1 MIQPFTQ
8 SLVNHKEKLFKE
20 QMTTTWNV
28 YRLTDDGFEQ
38 SLGYYVN
45 KEDADDAFNYY
56 SEVRYPNAIV
66 DIRELN

>member
-1 MIQPFTQ
+1 MT
-8 SLVNHKEKLFKE
+8 
-20 QMTTTWNV
+20 TTTWNV

-45 KEDADDAFNYY
+45 KDDADDAFNYY

-66 DIRELN
+66 DNRELN